1 MPNASSITGC
11 LLLTNR
17 NWFRWRFYAR
27 VQSGLIAAVVIG
39 FTSVASAADLP
50 VKAPVYKAP
59 VAAPAF
65 SWAGFYIGAS
75 AGYGWSDAD
84 LNLAS
89 VGTAIPPF
97 NVSFVDAGASAIPPV
112 LATHPRGFVGGGQ
125 LGYNY
130 QVNRLVWGYEADF
143 SFADIR
149 GSDTRRGTA
158 NLFPS
163 PPLDITAVGEQ
174 KLNFLGTVRGK
185 LGFTPLDSLLVYAT
199 GGLAYGHVE
208 SSTNISDVS
217 STFSTSPAS
226 GSASAVRAGWTA
238 GGGIE
243 SVLAFAP
250 RWSLKAEY
258 LYYDLGNLSYALSPA
273 AFISGGRTPVGAIN
287 TTATAHF
294 QGSLVRVGLNYKI
307 N

>member
-1 MPNASSITGC
+1 MRYLSI
-11 LLLTNR
+11 
-17 NWFRWRFYAR
+17 AI
-27 VQSGLIAAVVIG
+27 VAA
-39 FTSVASAADLP
+39 ASAVAFTQITWAADMP

-59 VAAPAF
+59 VYKAPVAAF
-65 SWAGFYIGAS
+65 SWTGFYVGAS

-84 LNLAS
+84 LSLAS
-89 VGTAIPPF
+89 VGTAVPPF
-97 NVSFVDAGASAIPPV
+97 PAQFLDAGASATPPI
-112 LATHPRGFVGGGQ
+112 LATHPRGFIGGGQ
-125 LGYNY
+125 FGYNH
-130 QVNRLVWGYEADF
+130 QINRLVWGYEADF

-149 GSDTRRGTA
+149 GSNTRGGTA

-163 PPLDITAVGEQ
+163 PPVDIAAVGEQ

-208 SSTNISDVS
+208 SSTNTSDVP
-217 STFSTSPAS
+217 STFSIGPAF

-273 AFISGGRTPVGAIN
+273 AFIANSRTTVGVIN